1 MRGGGRGGERRV
13 RVEKLADFAA
23 GFRAMGE
30 AGARARSR
38 TGRLLAVAQGGV
50 EDADVVGVVDLGRDV
65 LGLGSR
71 TTEASSG
78 GPTVAATM
86 TPRPPTRPD
95 AGRETAALDLVPRR
109 TAAGA
114 LGAATARVAA
124 HCADIV
130 PNPTGGREDRAAAF
144 LPRRGECNATRA
156 TVASRFS
163 PKHASR
169 SSPARGRDLQRPM
182 RRDASNRR
190 FWVRDARRDRRH
202 PIPISFHRPRGEI
215 HRNIGRKR
223 GFETRR
229 DDTRSGGGA
238 GWWAVFTRSR
248 ARRRS
253 TTRADGFSS
262 INKDNLLPCS
272 ERKKR
277 TPRFPVP
284 RGTVPPC
291 RITWAA
297 C

>member
-1 MRGGGRGGERRV
+1 
-13 RVEKLADFAA
+13 
-23 GFRAMGE
+23 MGE

-38 TGRLLAVAQGGV
+38 TGRLLAVAQGV
-50 EDADVVGVVDLGRDV
+50 EDADVVGVVDLGRGCTRP
-65 LGLGSR
+65 GLADDRGVVGGAHGR
-71 TTEASSG
+71 GDDDPTASDPAGRGAGRPPPWTWCRGEPRRAPS
-78 GPTVAATM
+78 A
-86 TPRPPTRPD
+86 PRPPAWP
-95 AGRETAALDLVPRR
+95 R
-109 TAAGA
+109 TAQTSFRTRLVGEK
-114 LGAATARVAA
+114 TARRRSFLDAA
-124 HCADIV
+124 SAM
-130 PNPTGGREDRAAAF
+130 PP
-144 LPRRGECNATRA
+144 RA

-223 GFETRR
+223 GFETPSRR
-229 DDTRSGGGA
+229 HAIRRGA
-238 GWWAVFTRSR
+238 GWWAVSTRSR

-253 TTRADGFSS
+253 TTRADGFF
-262 INKDNLLPCS
+262 NRQPPP
-272 ERKKR
+272 R